1 MEKIQKITKEMTIA
15 EVVEK
20 FPKATPILFG
30 FGFHCTGCP
39 AAQSE
44 TIEDLARNN
53 QMNLDEFLESLNKAI
68 KS

>member
-1 MEKIQKITKEMTIA
+1 MTIA
-15 EVVEK
+15 QVAEN
-20 FPKATPILFG
+20 FPKANSMLMR

-53 QMNLDEFLESLNKAI
+53 QMNLDEFLENLNKAL

>member
-1 MEKIQKITKEMTIA
+1 MTKVKKITKEMTIA
-15 EVVEK
+15 EVVER
-20 FPKATPILFG
+20 FPEANPILFG

-53 QMNLDEFLESLNKAI
+53 QMDLKKLLASLNEAI
-68 KS
+68 K

>member
-1 MEKIQKITKEMTIA
+1 MTIA
-15 EVVEK
+15 EVIEN
-20 FPKATPILFG
+20 FPKAATILMG
-30 FGFHCTGCP
+30 FGHHCVGCP

-44 TIEDLARNN
+44 TIKDLAINN